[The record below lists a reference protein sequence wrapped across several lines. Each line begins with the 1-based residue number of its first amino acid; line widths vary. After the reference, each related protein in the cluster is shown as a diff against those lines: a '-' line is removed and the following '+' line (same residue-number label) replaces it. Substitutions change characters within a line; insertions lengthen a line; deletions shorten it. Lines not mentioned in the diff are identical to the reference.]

1 MAGKIKDMSKV
12 KQMLRL
18 HQNGVSNRQIA
29 AELSVNKETVNRYI
43 KRAKHDHLTIEELLK
58 LEDPVL
64 QHRMTGGNPAYPDN
78 RFEELKG
85 KLSYFEEELKR
96 KHVILQTL
104 WEEYIAE
111 NPNGYSL
118 TQFRY
123 HYRQHTKAKRKTP
136 SSILKDLYVTG
147 EKLEE
152 MTYREILDNGKEWK
166 AEQEKI
172 EAEQKA
178 LAEKAKKEEEAR
190 IKRLTESVLV
200 SCYSKSFA
208 EYDYQEYITYKF
220 VIQNK
225 SDKGIRAVKG
235 SISFTNLFDNEI
247 KSLSFVYDQ
256 PIAAGKEV
264 TWNAQTDYNQFMDDD
279 VALKNKDLKDLKVV
293 WKPEKIIFEGG
304 TTLE

>member
-1 MAGKIKDMSKV
+1 MKKTLLFISLIGLLWSCSSPLDRKFSEETSEKDIKEIKSELDSTELMLLAGSMIRL
-12 KQMLRL
+12 QM
-18 HQNGVSNRQIA
+18 
-29 AELSVNKETVNRYI
+29 
-43 KRAKHDHLTIEELLK
+43 
-58 LEDPVL
+58 
-64 QHRMTGGNPAYPDN
+64 
-78 RFEELKG
+78 
-85 KLSYFEEELKR
+85 
-96 KHVILQTL
+96 
-104 WEEYIAE
+104 
-111 NPNGYSL
+111 
-118 TQFRY
+118 
-123 HYRQHTKAKRKTP
+123 
-136 SSILKDLYVTG
+136 TG

-178 LAEKAKKEEEAR
+178 LAEKAKEEEEAR
-190 IKRLTESVLV
+190 IKKLTESVLV

-235 SISFTNLFDNEI
+235 SISFTNLFDDEI

-279 VALKNKDLKDLKVV
+279 VTLKNKDLKDLKVV
-293 WKPEKIIFEGG
+293 WKPEKVIFEDG
-304 TTLE
+304 TALE

>member
-1 MAGKIKDMSKV
+1 LIGLLWSCSSPLDRKFSEESSEKDIKEIKSELDSTELMLLAGSMIRL
-12 KQMLRL
+12 QM
-18 HQNGVSNRQIA
+18 
-29 AELSVNKETVNRYI
+29 
-43 KRAKHDHLTIEELLK
+43 
-58 LEDPVL
+58 
-64 QHRMTGGNPAYPDN
+64 
-78 RFEELKG
+78 
-85 KLSYFEEELKR
+85 
-96 KHVILQTL
+96 
-104 WEEYIAE
+104 
-111 NPNGYSL
+111 
-118 TQFRY
+118 
-123 HYRQHTKAKRKTP
+123 
-136 SSILKDLYVTG
+136 TG

-190 IKRLTESVLV
+190 IKKLTESVLV
-200 SCYSKSFA
+200 TCYSKSFA

-235 SISFTNLFDNEI
+235 SISFTNLFDDEI

-293 WKPEKIIFEGG
+293 WKPEKVIFEDG

>member
-1 MAGKIKDMSKV
+1 MKKTLLFISLIGLLWSCSSPLDRKFSEESSEKDIKEIKSELDSTELMLLAGSMIRL
-12 KQMLRL
+12 QM
-18 HQNGVSNRQIA
+18 
-29 AELSVNKETVNRYI
+29 
-43 KRAKHDHLTIEELLK
+43 
-58 LEDPVL
+58 
-64 QHRMTGGNPAYPDN
+64 
-78 RFEELKG
+78 
-85 KLSYFEEELKR
+85 
-96 KHVILQTL
+96 
-104 WEEYIAE
+104 
-111 NPNGYSL
+111 
-118 TQFRY
+118 
-123 HYRQHTKAKRKTP
+123 
-136 SSILKDLYVTG
+136 TG

-190 IKRLTESVLV
+190 IKKLTESVLV
-200 SCYSKSFA
+200 TCYSKSFA

-235 SISFTNLFDNEI
+235 SISFTNLFDDEI

-293 WKPEKIIFEGG
+293 WKPEKVIFEDG